1 MRKIDLIR
9 TSGFWGLVS
18 SKGLYEDTGPTGDS
32 VLLGQVFKKG
42 LVVSEDEFL
51 RTSQLMS
58 E

>member
-1 MRKIDLIR
+1 M
-9 TSGFWGLVS
+9 S

-51 RTSQLMS
+51 RTSQLMP